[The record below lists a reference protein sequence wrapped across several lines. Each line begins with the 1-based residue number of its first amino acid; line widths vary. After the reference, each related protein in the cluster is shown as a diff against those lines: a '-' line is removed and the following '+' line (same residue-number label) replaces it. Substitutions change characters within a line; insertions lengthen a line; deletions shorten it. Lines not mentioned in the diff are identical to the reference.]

1 MMNKKHI
8 ISFLFALFVFFS
20 TNVVGN
26 SIDDNQTHD
35 KQSSTKESISQ
46 NSRSKDNHNI
56 VSIEGI
62 IPLLIK
68 VNESNNPT
76 FQNFNGSKKSAFA
89 NSLLQ
94 SFLFSKAY
102 YVYYC
107 TNRINKIKIS
117 PFYIVYHRLTI

>member
-26 SIDDNQTHD
+26 SIDAKHTA
-35 KQSSTKESISQ
+35 SKESISQ
-46 NSRSKDNHNI
+46 NPRSNDNHNI
-56 VSIEGI
+56 ISIEGI
-62 IPLLIK
+62 IPILIK
-68 VNESNNPT
+68 INESNNPT

-94 SFLFSKAY
+94 SFLFSKSY

-107 TNRINKIKIS
+107 SKRINRIKIS
-117 PFYIVYHRLTI
+117 PFYIAYHRLII